1 VSHERD
7 ATAAGA
13 SGDARLNGHARRAI
27 PVFVNAAAGTGCSEA
42 DCKALEQAF
51 HEAGAVARVVQAHGG
66 ADLMER
72 VRKVAEERPPVI
84 VAGGGDGTVSAVASV
99 VAGTPTALGVLP
111 LGTLNHFAKDLGIPL
126 DRAEA
131 ARTIVTG
138 QRIQVDVGE
147 VNGRVFINNSSLG
160 LYPRIVLERTSQQ
173 RRLGR
178 SKWSAL
184 FWATLTV
191 LRRSPFLTVRLKV
204 EDEARDYH
212 AALVFIG
219 NNRYVMEGF
228 DIGARER
235 LDCGVLSI
243 YITQRAGRRGLLG
256 LALRALA
263 GRLHQARDFEALTT
277 DAAEIS
283 TRRSHL
289 HVAADG
295 EVTLLETPLRYRV
308 RPRDLHVIV
317 PASQA
322 SAQG

>member
-1 VSHERD
+1 VSRGRD
-7 ATAAGA
+7 ATAAATRGE
-13 SGDARLNGHARRAI
+13 ARLNGSADRTI
-27 PVFVNAAAGTGCSEA
+27 PVFVNAAAGTGCNEA
-42 DCKALEQAF
+42 DCKALEAAF
-51 HEAGAVARVVQAHGG
+51 HEAGAVARIVQARSG
-66 ADLMER
+66 ADLLEQ
-72 VRKVAEERPPVI
+72 VRSVAQEEPPVI
-84 VAGGGDGTVSAVASV
+84 VAGGGDGTVSAVASI

-138 QRIQVDVGE
+138 QRIKVDVGE

-204 EDEARDYH
+204 ENEARDYR

-228 DIGARER
+228 DIGGRER

-243 YITQRAGRRGLLG
+243 YITQRAGRRGLIG

-263 GRLHQARDFEALTT
+263 GRLHQADDFEALTT

-289 HVAADG
+289 HVATDG

-317 PASQA
+317 PAQQP
-322 SAQG
+322 SA